1 MAAKD
6 RGTSTSVTLKEV
18 AAVLGVSTMTVS
30 RAINNRPNVDA
41 KTRQDILDMAQKMGY
56 TPNHVA
62 KSLVSSRTYTIG
74 VVIPEI
80 SHSFFPDVVHGIEEA
95 TKDNTYQIFL
105 TNTSESFDTERQ
117 AIDALRSKRV
127 DGILVSSS
135 LKDQDTS
142 YYQMIVKSGL
152 PLVFFDRCVYDI
164 GASCIGV
171 NDRAASR
178 QITEHLIHLHPQ
190 GNIGF
195 ISGTKKVSIAKD
207 RYDGFVD
214 AMTAH
219 GRDIHPECVI
229 EHGFNETSGFEAMN
243 LLLALPLDKRPRAI
257 VAVNDPVAIGAMD
270 AIRKAGLQVPKDI
283 AIVGFTNDIRA
294 ELMYSPLTTVH
305 QPAHEIG
312 KQAATKLIRTIE
324 NKDEPVE
331 SVHLDTT
338 IIIRRSCGYRP

>member
-1 MAAKD
+1 MPSKA
-6 RGTSTSVTLKEV
+6 RSTANIVTLKEV
-18 AAVLGVSTMTVS
+18 AVALGVSTMTVS
-30 RAINNRPNVDA
+30 RAINNRPNVDP
-41 KTRQDILDMAQKMGY
+41 KTKQDILEVAQKMGY

-95 TKDNTYQIFL
+95 TKDRTYQIFL
-105 TNTSESFDTERQ
+105 TNTSESFDTERK

-127 DGILVSSS
+127 DGILISTS
-135 LKDQDTS
+135 LTNQDTS
-142 YYQMIVKSGL
+142 YYRLIVKSGL
-152 PLVFFDRCVYDI
+152 PIVFFDRCVYDI

-171 NDRAASR
+171 NDRVASR
-178 QITEHLIHLHPQ
+178 QITEHLIGLH
-190 GNIGF
+190 GHAKIGF
-195 ISGTKKVSIAKD
+195 ISGSKQVSIAKD

-214 AMTAH
+214 AMTSN
-219 GRDIHPECVI
+219 GRVIDPTCVI
-229 EHGFNETSGFEAMN
+229 EHGFNEKSGFEAMN
-243 LLLALPLDKRPRAI
+243 MLLALPAEQRPRAV

-270 AIRKAGLQVPKDI
+270 AIKNAGLRVPDDI

-305 QPAHEIG
+305 QPANEIG
-312 KQAATKLIRTIE
+312 QEAAAKLIRTIE

-331 SVHLDTT
+331 HLVLDAKLV
-338 IIIRRSCGYRP
+338 IRKSCGC

>member
-1 MAAKD
+1 
-6 RGTSTSVTLKEV
+6 
-18 AAVLGVSTMTVS
+18 MTVS

-41 KTRQDILDMAQKMGY
+41 KTKIDILEMADRMEY

-80 SHSFFPDVVHGIEEA
+80 SHSFFPDVVHGIEEV
-95 TKDNTYQIFL
+95 TKNKTYQIFL
-105 TNTSESFDTERQ
+105 TNTSESFQTERQ

-135 LKDQDTS
+135 ITDQDIS
-142 YYQMIVKSGL
+142 YYKMLVKSGL

-171 NDRAASR
+171 NDHEASR
-178 QITEHLIHLHPQ
+178 KITEHLITRHRHAR
-190 GNIGF
+190 IGF
-195 ISGTKKVSIAKD
+195 ISGSKQVSIAKD
-207 RYDGFVD
+207 RYEGFAD

-219 GRDIHPECVI
+219 GRTIDPDCVI
-229 EHGFNETSGFEAMN
+229 EHGFNEKSGFDAMN
-243 LLLALPLDKRPRAI
+243 ALFTLPAAKRPRAV

-270 AIRKAGLQVPKDI
+270 AIRKAGLRVPDDI

-305 QPAHEIG
+305 QPAHDIG
-312 KQAATKLIRTIE
+312 NRAATKLIRTIE
-324 NKDEPVE
+324 NRDEPVE
-331 SVHLDTT
+331 HIFLDTKL
-338 IIIRRSCGYRP
+338 IIRKSCGC

>member
-1 MAAKD
+1 MS
-6 RGTSTSVTLKEV
+6 GNITLKEV

-41 KTRQDILDMAQKMGY
+41 KTKKEILEVAQRMGY

-95 TKDNTYQIFL
+95 TKDKTYQIFL
-105 TNTSESFDTERQ
+105 TNTSESFATERQ

-135 LKDQDTS
+135 LTDDDTS
-142 YYQMIVKSGL
+142 YYRMIVKSGL

-171 NDRAASR
+171 NDREASR
-178 QITEHLIHLHPQ
+178 KVTEHLLTQHPY
-190 GNIGF
+190 GKIGF
-195 ISGTKKVSIAKD
+195 LSGSKKVSIAKD

-214 AMTAH
+214 SMSAH
-219 GRDIHPECVI
+219 GRSVDPACVI
-229 EHGFNETSGFEAMN
+229 EQGFNEKSGYEAMN
-243 LLLALPLDKRPRAI
+243 RVLALPPDQRPRAI

-270 AIRKAGLQVPKDI
+270 AIRNAGLRVPDDI

-294 ELMYSPLTTVH
+294 ELMVSPLTTVH
-305 QPAHEIG
+305 QPAHDIG
-312 KQAATKLIRTIE
+312 YQAASKLIRTIE

-331 SVHLDTT
+331 HLFLDTKVVV
-338 IIIRRSCGYRP
+338 RKSCGC